1 MQPKEA
7 HYQSDDRRSTADR
20 NDLPRQPN
28 CAEASDSSFNS
39 KRSIGNDGPSNPR
52 ASSGTSRIHHLHPIE
67 KRTPHHQIHRTC
79 LYPVWCPSK
88 YLSAVLPGVLPSNQ
102 PLNRTKIEYVVKS
115 LRRKALKCRVVFTEC
130 SNCTNNHLLH
140 SGRMNEQSIDSAE
153 RNH

>member
-67 KRTPHHQIHRTC
+67 KRTPHHQIHRT
-79 LYPVWCPSK
+79 SK
-88 YLSAVLPGVLPSNQ
+88 H
-102 PLNRTKIEYVVKS
+102 NRVPPMWFPFVKS
-115 LRRKALKCRVVFTEC
+115 SCGASCASHGSPRLWSSRNGEASKVRTDWWSSVGIQSVLDGATWQSKRP
-130 SNCTNNHLLH
+130 
-140 SGRMNEQSIDSAE
+140 EQSIPN
-153 RNH
+153 RKHR

>member
-67 KRTPHHQIHRTC
+67 KRTPHHQIHRT
-79 LYPVWCPSK
+79 
-88 YLSAVLPGVLPSNQ
+88 AA
-102 PLNRTKIEYVVKS
+102 I
-115 LRRKALKCRVVFTEC
+115 TEHRQC
-130 SNCTNNHLLH
+130 GFHL
-140 SGRMNEQSIDSAE
+140 
-153 RNH
+153 

>member
-67 KRTPHHQIHRTC
+67 KRTPHHQIHRTKKDNRVPTIDHPFNIQTDRHFGSSVG
-79 LYPVWCPSK
+79 YPPLWSPIQIREPIDTRIFASQSELHASVNYPATYPGSNK
-88 YLSAVLPGVLPSNQ
+88 SAN
-102 PLNRTKIEYVVKS
+102 
-115 LRRKALKCRVVFTEC
+115 
-130 SNCTNNHLLH
+130 
-140 SGRMNEQSIDSAE
+140 
-153 RNH
+153 